1 MRVLLVEPPV
11 SRYDVGTGIVGLA
24 EPLALECVAAAL
36 DGHEVRI
43 LDMRLEPA
51 LQKVLR
57 EFRPHVVGC
66 GGYTVGLA
74 SVKNVLQE
82 AKQCDNGI
90 LTVAGGHHGTVRPQ
104 DFNWEYIDAVV
115 VGEGELTLRD
125 LVSAFAAGRAFDD
138 IPGLG
143 LRRNG
148 QFILTADRPLA
159 DLDSLP
165 FPARGPVSKYRSRYF
180 RGKWQPIASMY
191 TSRGCPHR
199 CTFCS
204 MWKVNR
210 GKYRLRSP
218 ARVVE
223 ELQMIPETFI
233 DIVDDNTFENIRWAL
248 DLADRIRK
256 AGIRKT
262 YKVYSRADTIAA
274 HPEVVSLWKEIG
286 LAIALV
292 GFESFRDKE
301 LGSWRKQTS
310 VSVNEKAFRVLKEND
325 VEIAAY
331 FVIDP
336 EYTEADFQSL
346 KEYIDRW
353 ELFHPIFTILTP
365 FPGTDLFDAV
375 QHRIANPNYEL
386 FDFFHAVLP
395 TRLPGPRFTGMFVD
409 LYKYAYSFSRA
420 MKHMKR
426 QRFFGVSLKQL
437 VLRKRFFAQLD
448 NLKRLA
454 SG

>member
-24 EPLALECVAAAL
+24 EPLALECLAGAL
-36 DGHEVRI
+36 DGHEVQI
-43 LDMRLEPA
+43 LDMRIEPA
-51 LQKVLR
+51 LQEVLR
-57 EFRPHVVGC
+57 DFRPHVVGC
-66 GGYTVGLA
+66 GGYTVGVA
-74 SVKNVLQE
+74 SVRNVLQE
-82 AKQCDNGI
+82 AKQFDSKI
-90 LTVAGGHHGTVRPQ
+90 LTVAGGHHATIQPH
-104 DFNWEYIDAVV
+104 DFNQEYIDAVV

-125 LVSAFAAGRAFDD
+125 LVSAFATGRFFYD

-143 LRRNG
+143 LRQNG

-159 DLDSLP
+159 DLDSFP
-165 FPARGPVSKYRSRYF
+165 FPARQLVRKYRNRYF

-191 TSRGCPHR
+191 TSRGCPYR
-199 CTFCS
+199 CTFCA

-218 ARVVE
+218 ERIVE
-223 ELQMIPETFI
+223 ELKMVPEPYI
-233 DIVDDNTFENIRWAL
+233 DLVDDNTFENIRWAL
-248 DLADRIRK
+248 DLADRIQK
-256 AGIRKT
+256 AGIRKM
-262 YKVYSRADTIAA
+262 YKVYSRADTIAT
-274 HPEVVSLWKEIG
+274 HPEVVSRWKEIG

-301 LGSWRKQTS
+301 LGSWHKQTS
-310 VSVNEKAFRVLKEND
+310 ISVNENAFRVLKEND

-336 EYTEADFQSL
+336 EYAEADFQSL
-346 KEYIDRW
+346 KDYIDRW
-353 ELFHPIFTILTP
+353 ELFHPVFTILTP
-365 FPGTDLFDAV
+365 FPGTDLFNAE

-395 TRLPGPRFTGMFVD
+395 TRLTGTRFAEMFVD

-437 VLRKRFFAQLD
+437 VLKKRFFAQLD
-448 NLKRLA
+448 NLKRLPY
-454 SG
+454 S